1 MRWFRNRGEL
11 GVAGL
16 LLAAGI
22 YVLLDTPTI
31 RITPGQ
37 LAIGPRFFPY
47 MVGAFL
53 TLVAAGLIVGV
64 VRSGSARP
72 DTDGEAPAERPG
84 PAAVR
89 VAGIVAVAVV
99 HALLLNLTGYVIA
112 ATVLFWGAATLLGAR
127 RPVRDGIIALAVASA
142 TYALFVWVLQVPL
155 PNGPFG
161 GDV

>member
-1 MRWFRNRGEL
+1 MSWLKSRGEL

-16 LLAAGI
+16 LLAAGV

-37 LAIGPRFFPY
+37 TAIGPRFFPY
-47 MVGAFL
+47 MVGGFL
-53 TLVAAGLIVGV
+53 TLVAIALIVAV
-64 VRSGSARP
+64 VRGGSARP
-72 DTDGEAPAERPG
+72 EADGEAPAERPKI
-84 PAAVR
+84 AAAR
-89 VAGIVAVAVV
+89 IAGIAGVAVV

-142 TYALFVWVLQVPL
+142 TYGLFVWVLQVPL

-161 GDV
+161 GDA